1 MKGCVSGDG
10 LFGADVRDTDAGG
23 IGVGSVDDADSEPGI
38 CNCAMRSAASRR
50 PHRRPLGQPVPQ
62 QILVVLCCVVS
73 WGFFLSNNCV
83 FRSLFP
89 DLTHYTVRV
98 TAKEFATILFGISIL
113 KQLIHQS
120 GEDLI
125 GSRCWESFFAR
136 YACLMD
142 KVDAQLVL
150 CHRFIDQAETGVDSR
165 PVRCDLQTWGIPK
178 QAHGKNCTMRLRP
191 YARRYG

>member
-1 MKGCVSGDG
+1 MTPTAS
-10 LFGADVRDTDAGG
+10 
-23 IGVGSVDDADSEPGI
+23 PGT
-38 CNCAMRSAASRR
+38 CNCAMRSVACATTASKASW
-50 PHRRPLGQPVPQ
+50 PASSSANTGC
-62 QILVVLCCVVS
+62 VVLCCFM
-73 WGFFLSNNCV
+73 GFFSSNNCV

-120 GEDLI
+120 GKDLI
-125 GSRCWESFFAR
+125 GSGCWESFFAR